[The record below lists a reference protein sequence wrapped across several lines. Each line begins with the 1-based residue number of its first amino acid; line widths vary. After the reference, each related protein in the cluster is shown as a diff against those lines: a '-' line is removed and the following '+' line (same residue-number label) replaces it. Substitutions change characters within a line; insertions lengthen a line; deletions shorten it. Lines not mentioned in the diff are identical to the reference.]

1 MHPAAAEH
9 VVSFASADSGLRR
22 LSGLLDSYVARKEL
36 LAVMENQPDRDE
48 DDVYHLS
55 NQLHE
60 IRSELAGYIVAI
72 ADAIRREGGL

>member
-1 MHPAAAEH
+1 MSDDLS
-9 VVSFASADSGLRR
+9 VLASADSGFRR
-22 LSGLLDSYVARKEL
+22 LSGLLDSYLGRREL
-36 LAVMENQPDRDE
+36 LAIMENQADRDE

-72 ADAIRREGGL
+72 ADAIRRGGL